1 MTFAE
6 EVLKKYLQAGEI
18 ASRVR
23 EEIAGQIHA
32 GMPIIEICE
41 KVEELTMKLGGKPA
55 FPCNVSINE
64 VAAHYTSPP
73 DDDRVVPPSS
83 VVKVDVGVHV
93 NGYIVDAAITLSFD
107 PKATSLVM
115 ACAKALDEAIKMFR
129 VGVRLGDVGRVISKV
144 IRDHGYRPIE
154 NLTGHLIARYRLHAG
169 KSVPNV
175 YIPSSE
181 KVNEG
186 EVYAIEPF
194 STSGIGR
201 VRDCDEVHIFSLIL
215 DRKKMKKVKDKEVL
229 EILNF
234 VSSEYNAL
242 PFTPRWLV
250 KKFGREVV
258 EHFMNELRLRKLVI
272 QYPVLVEV
280 SGGIVAQF
288 EDTVIVWRDHV
299 EPLVDTL
306 GLGQIVFSLVQV
318 FNYLFKCQQQL
329 IHMVL
334 TNTED
339 HLGIQVKIVMRY
351 KVTDPFDLTPFY
363 LWILF

>member
-1 MTFAE
+1 MLSDE
-6 EVLKKYLQAGEI
+6 EVRCYRRAGEI
-18 ASRVR
+18 ARKVLKLALDVV
-23 EEIAGQIHA
+23 EPEK
-32 GMPIIEICE
+32 PLIEICE
-41 KVEELTMKLGGKPA
+41 RLEQYIIHEGGKPA
-55 FPCNVSINE
+55 FPINISINE
-64 VAAHYTSPP
+64 IAAHYTSPP
-73 DDDRVVPPSS
+73 DDVRVVPPSS

-201 VRDCDEVHIFSLIL
+201 VRDGSEVYIFSLIL
-215 DRKKMKKVKDKEVL
+215 DRKKMKKIKDKEVL
-229 EILNF
+229 EVLNF
-234 VSSEYNAL
+234 INSEYHAL

-250 KKFGREVV
+250 KKYSRDVV
-258 EHFMNELRLRKLVI
+258 EHIMDELRSRKLVI
-272 QYPVLVEV
+272 QYPVLIEV

-288 EDTVIVWRDHV
+288 EDTVIVWRDHI
-299 EPLVDTL
+299 EPLVGTL
-306 GLGQIVFSLVQV
+306 DLV
-318 FNYLFKCQQQL
+318 L
-329 IHMVL
+329 
-334 TNTED
+334 
-339 HLGIQVKIVMRY
+339 
-351 KVTDPFDLTPFY
+351 
-363 LWILF
+363 

>member
-1 MTFAE
+1 MLGDE
-6 EVLKKYLQAGEI
+6 EVRCYRRAGEI
-18 ASRVR
+18 ARKVLKLALDIV
-23 EEIAGQIHA
+23 EPEK
-32 GMPIIEICE
+32 PLIEICE
-41 KVEELTMKLGGKPA
+41 RLEQYIIHEGGKPA
-55 FPCNVSINE
+55 FPINISVNE

-83 VVKVDVGVHV
+83 IVKVDVGVHI
-93 NGYIVDAAITLSFD
+93 NGYIVDAAITLSFN
-107 PKATSLVM
+107 PKAASLIM

-129 VGVRLGDVGRVISKV
+129 AGVRLGDVGRIISKV
-144 IRDHGYRPIE
+144 IRDHGYRPVE

-201 VRDCDEVHIFSLIL
+201 VRDCDEVHIFSLIIE
-215 DRKKMKKVKDKEVL
+215 RKKMKKVKYKELL

-306 GLGQIVFSLVQV
+306 GL
-318 FNYLFKCQQQL
+318 
-329 IHMVL
+329 VL
-334 TNTED
+334 
-339 HLGIQVKIVMRY
+339 
-351 KVTDPFDLTPFY
+351 
-363 LWILF
+363 